1 MLLLFQPFIGGQ
13 GDGEPIKVA
22 LLVVNA
28 DIATRICLLLTTFI
42 WYPILTSTH
51 TPMFLAYNLAATI
64 LFSILHLYGASLGH
78 AMATTSIQG
87 ETQEAKQA
95 VQSSWRGSNIWW
107 IGIIAAA
114 TKARATYNSQSS
126 TGEATAC
133 SSWLCQAGNPQKA
146 DVLTEN
152 FQESPTEI
160 LIFRADL
167 NS

>member
-126 TGEATAC
+126 TGEAVR
-133 SSWLCQAGNPQKA
+133 AGCVKRATHKKPTFSQK
-146 DVLTEN
+146 TSK
-152 FQESPTEI
+152 SPRRKFSFSE
-160 LIFRADL
+160 LI
-167 NS
+167 